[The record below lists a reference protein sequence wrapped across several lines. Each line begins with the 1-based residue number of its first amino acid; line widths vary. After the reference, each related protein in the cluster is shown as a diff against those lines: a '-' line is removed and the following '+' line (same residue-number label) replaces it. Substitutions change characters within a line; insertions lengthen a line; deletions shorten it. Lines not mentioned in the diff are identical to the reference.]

1 MTGWRQ
7 SVQAYADAA
16 AWFLETAGEVG
27 DRWEQPGLGEWDI
40 RALVGHT
47 SRSFV
52 TVESYL
58 AQTPDRVE
66 IDSAAS
72 YYLVAREVAGP
83 SVAHRGIEA
92 GRALGDD
99 PVAALHEM
107 ADRVLTLVDG
117 CSGEELLTSIV
128 GGMRLAD
135 YLPTRTFE
143 IAVHTTD
150 LAAALGCPAEVP
162 ASAAAETLA
171 VLGQVAA
178 ADGTAGDVLLALT
191 GRRPLPDRFSLL

>member
-27 DRWEQPGLGEWDI
+27 DRWEQPGLGEWDV

-52 TVESYL
+52 TVETYL
-58 AQTPDRVE
+58 AQPPDRVE
-66 IDSAAS
+66 IDSAAG
-72 YYLVAREVAGP
+72 YYLAAREVAGP

-99 PVAALHEM
+99 PVAALHDM
-107 ADRVLTLVDG
+107 ADRVLTLVAG

-171 VLGQVAA
+171 VLGRVAA
-178 ADGTAGDVLLALT
+178 ADGRAADILLALT
-191 GRRPLPDRFSLL
+191 GRRPLPDPFSLL